1 MKYRDVPVYII
12 HLQQSTDR
20 LPYIEKLQEQ
30 FSNVKIVDAIWKE
43 EIPDAEWY
51 LDLKNFTRMPTLK
64 DSNTLA
70 RVACFLS
77 HQKALQQIDMD
88 NVDKAIIL
96 EDDAILVNE
105 SLLEMEV
112 PTEPDIVV
120 LGHKKIKSN
129 NKPIGTWSVLYNRKS
144 IYKGVLASMN
154 NFKWR
159 AYDLWMYYNVYKY
172 VDTVFL
178 NYFEDGSTCKNE
190 IKSLLTEGMS
200 KKFWKSLV

>member
-20 LPYIEKLQEQ
+20 LPYIEKLQQQ

-43 EIPDAEWY
+43 DIPDAEWY

-64 DSNTLA
+64 TTNLLG

-77 HQKALQQIDMD
+77 HQKALQQMDID

-96 EDDAILVNE
+96 EDDAILQDE

-112 PTEPDIVV
+112 PNEPDIVV
-120 LGHKKIKSN
+120 LGHNRMKDN
-129 NKPIGTWSVLYNRKS
+129 NKPTGTWAILYNRKS
-144 IYKGVLASMN
+144 IYRGVLASMN

-159 AYDLWMYYNVYKY
+159 SYDLWLYYNVYKY
-172 VDTVFL
+172 VDTQFYK
-178 NYFEDGSTCKNE
+178 YFTEGSTIKKE
-190 IKSLLTEGMS
+190 VKSLVSEGMS
-200 KKFWKSLV
+200 KKSINNLV